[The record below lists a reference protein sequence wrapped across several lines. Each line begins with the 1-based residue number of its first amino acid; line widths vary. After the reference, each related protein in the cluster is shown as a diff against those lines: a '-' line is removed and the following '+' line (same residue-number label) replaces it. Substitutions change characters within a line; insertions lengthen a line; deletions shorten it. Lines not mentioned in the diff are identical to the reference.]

1 MITKNQIKFVQS
13 LQIKKNRI
21 ENNLFLVEGSKNV
34 LELLNS
40 TFKVIDLFITDQF
53 FEQNQA
59 YFTENFIP
67 YNLGSN
73 EIIAKMSSFQSN
85 NAAVA
90 VVQMPNIPS
99 FELVNEWVLILDDIK
114 DPGNLGTIIRVA
126 DWYGISK
133 IVCSPNTVDCYNPK
147 VVNATMGSYA
157 RVQLWYQDLTIL
169 LSKYSQKAI
178 LGAFMNG
185 KSIYTI
191 PTNKE
196 GFLVI
201 GNESNGISNNIED
214 AINLKVTIPRI
225 GHAESLNAGIATAIL
240 LDNLLGR

>member
-13 LQIKKNRI
+13 LQLKKNRI

-59 YFTENFIP
+59 YFTENSIL
-67 YNLGSN
+67 YNLGSS

-90 VVQMPNIPS
+90 VVQIPS
-99 FELVNEWVLILDDIK
+99 LPVFELKSEWVLVLDDIK

-133 IVCSPNTVDCYNPK
+133 IVCSINTVDCFNPK

-157 RVQLWYQDLTIL
+157 RVQLWYQDLSVFL
-169 LSKYSQKAI
+169 ANYSQKPI
-178 LGAFMNG
+178 FGSFMQG
-185 KSIYTI
+185 ESIYKI
-191 PTNKE
+191 HKPNE
-196 GFLVI
+196 GFLII
-201 GNESNGISNNIED
+201 GNESNGISDKIECL
-214 AINLKVTIPRI
+214 ANKKVTIPKI
-225 GHAESLNAGIATAIL
+225 GQAESLNAGIATAIL
-240 LDNLLGR
+240 LDNLIGR